1 MLRVLLEYAV
11 PIALPSL
18 LYLAWLAY
26 ENRRVARGGEGVL
39 RRWQEGPW
47 AWLFAAGVVIA
58 VLGSILL
65 STMGGPGISGRYVP
79 PHLEDGRVVPGHVEP
94 LSPKR

>member
-1 MLRVLLEYAV
+1 MWRVLLEYVV
-11 PIALPSL
+11 PIVLPSL

-26 ENRRVARGGEGVL
+26 ENKRVARGGEGVL

-58 VLGSILL
+58 VAGTLMLSLL
-65 STMGGPGISGRYVP
+65 QGFGTEGRYIP
-79 PHLEDGRVVPGHVEP
+79 PHVENGRIVPGHVVPAEP
-94 LSPKR
+94 QR